1 MHSPFREDLNDSFI
15 FLSTA
20 LSGLATAVDMFGSA
34 HSMVDITGRGIAP
47 RAGLPLGLRLF
58 GRGRV
63 ERLMT
68 RRRYRKWRQRPA
80 EDHSDRWSLG

>member
-1 MHSPFREDLNDSFI
+1 MFHSIVR
-15 FLSTA
+15 STA
-20 LSGLATAVDMFGSA
+20 PSGRATAVDMFGLV
-34 HSMVDITGRGIAP
+34 HSIVDITGRGIAP
-47 RAGLPLGLRLF
+47 RAGLPLGLRLC

-80 EDHSDRWSLG
+80 EDHSDRWSLGS